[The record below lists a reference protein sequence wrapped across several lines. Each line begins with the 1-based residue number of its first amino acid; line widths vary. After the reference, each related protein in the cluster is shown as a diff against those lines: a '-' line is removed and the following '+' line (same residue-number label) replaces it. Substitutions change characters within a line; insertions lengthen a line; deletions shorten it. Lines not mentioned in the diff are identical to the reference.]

1 MTRASMAPGVSGDRN
16 EPEPDTD
23 RPAGRGPTRAK
34 RLRPTWHPVASATGD
49 PAYSGVLPRDERAAG
64 EARVMVATVLAVWR
78 LPRLVADAELVA
90 SELVTNAVR
99 HARGPDVGMT
109 VTRTGHTKVRVAV
122 TDGSPLL
129 PRLRGADL
137 LAETGRGLRLVDGLS
152 QDWGVTPCVRG
163 KSVWAE
169 VGEAGTG

>member
-1 MTRASMAPGVSGDRN
+1 MSGDRN

-23 RPAGRGPTRAK
+23 RPAGHGPTRAK
-34 RLRPTWHPVASATGD
+34 RLRPTWHPVASATGC
-49 PAYSGVLPRDERAAG
+49 PSYSGVFPRDERAAG
-64 EARVMVATVLAVWR
+64 EARVMVATVLAVWH

>member
-1 MTRASMAPGVSGDRN
+1 MNSLSEDA
-16 EPEPDTD
+16 
-23 RPAGRGPTRAK
+23 
-34 RLRPTWHPVASATGD
+34 RLRPTWHPVASATGC
-49 PAYSGVLPRDERAAG
+49 PSYSGVFPRDERAAG
-64 EARVMVATVLAVWR
+64 EARVMVATVLAVWH

-99 HARGPDVGMT
+99 HARGPDGGMT

-129 PRLRGADL
+129 PRLRVADL